1 MELIIFFTNEN
12 KLGKVGVRF
21 TQDLNEMN
29 KNQYYEYR
37 FQEDKVILIVND
49 MIEENSIQTILSKFS
64 NLSKVFYV
72 HHNLPS
78 TEVKKE
84 IKIYCNNN
92 GIEVIPQPDLH
103 ERGKSNFYHLVGEFC
118 NPGAVLKIAFFDEL
132 KSKFSFDEVLE
143 KKLALLHECLHYVSA
158 AKADIT
164 WLEETQQSLVRKLIV
179 ISDNLHPDYIV
190 TLTQLRKDLLG
201 S

>member
-21 TQDLNEMN
+21 TQDLNDTN
-29 KNQYYEYR
+29 KNQNYEYR

-49 MIEENSIQTILSKFS
+49 MIEEGSIQTTLSKYS

-72 HHNLPS
+72 HHTLPS
-78 TEVKKE
+78 VDVRKNITS
-84 IKIYCNNN
+84 YCSENN
-92 GIEVIPQPDLH
+92 IEVVPQGDLH

-118 NPGAVLKIAFFDEL
+118 QQGAELNIAFFDEL

-143 KKLALLHECLHYVSA
+143 KKLTLLHECLHHVSA
-158 AKADIT
+158 AKADIR
-164 WLEETQQSLVRKLIV
+164 WLEEPQQSLVRKLVEIG
-179 ISDNLHPDYIV
+179 DNLDPNYIV